1 MQEIKKKLG
10 ELTEKQECNQIE
22 LNRMS
27 AKTAETGSRAG
38 QYIAHSRVICA
49 DFTVDIKVSI
59 VNIPM
64 ILKRLLFDH

>member
-1 MQEIKKKLG
+1 
-10 ELTEKQECNQIE
+10 
-22 LNRMS
+22 MS
-27 AKTAETGSRAG
+27 AKTAQTGIINRAG

-64 ILKRLLFDH
+64 ILKQLLFDH